1 MRKEDLISDIIYLLM
16 AGIVL
21 LVGFLVIQP
30 AINDGLL
37 GANTGENILFILVA
51 LVVGIVINVILMEL
65 GHIIGA
71 LIGGYKILSFNI
83 LGLNFYKEFSE
94 NPAKGQLKFRFKGF
108 NGLTGETIIEPKK
121 EKANP
126 MFYVFFPLILFLL
139 EFVAMYFAIQ
149 LIPASASSHFEP
161 VQIVKYGLVV
171 STTIAGCIV
180 LYDYFPAKLDTL
192 NDGYRLISLLRN
204 KINIEAYNEKLK
216 LEANEYKGIKNT
228 EYKIFEEITDF
239 TARINLETA
248 LKKVNE
254 KAFDEAL
261 SIIDS
266 CLAKPEK
273 ISHSTKTDL
282 LLNKVF
288 ISFLS
293 KGKDAGL
300 ALYKE
305 LDDETKEAVKKCK
318 SLVGIRVYAL
328 YIAFDQKSKSEVK
341 YAINKAKKMYDRL
354 TIGEIDKEMSLVSDT
369 LKLIMDFDSSLVDGE
384 VIKDACYGKTDNH
397 FYKELIDYSLKNKK
411 EEVKEE
417 KTNKEEDT
425 TISKE
430 EK

>member
-83 LGLNFYKEFSE
+83 LGLNFYKDFSE
-94 NPAKGQLKFRFKGF
+94 NHAKGQLKFRFKGF

-248 LKKVNE
+248 LKKANE
-254 KAFDEAL
+254 KAFDESL

-411 EEVKEE
+411 EEIKED
-417 KTNKEEDT
+417 KANKEEDT

>member
-83 LGLNFYKEFSE
+83 LGLNFYKDFSE

-266 CLAKPEK
+266 CLAKTEK

-293 KGKDAGL
+293 KGKDSGL

-430 EK
+430 E

>member
-37 GANTGENILFILVA
+37 GSNTGENILFILVA

-83 LGLNFYKEFSE
+83 LGLNFYKDFSE

-149 LIPASASSHFEP
+149 LIPASASSHFAP

-341 YAINKAKKMYDRL
+341 YAINKAKKIYDRL

-411 EEVKEE
+411 EEVKEN

>member
-37 GANTGENILFILVA
+37 GSNTGENILFILVA

-83 LGLNFYKEFSE
+83 LGLNFYKDFSE

-149 LIPASASSHFEP
+149 LIPVSASSHFEP
-161 VQIVKYGLVV
+161 VQIIKYGLVV

-411 EEVKEE
+411 EEVKED